1 MVIYKCTKD
10 QYIFKQS
17 DPGSLFFIIRKGKVA
32 IEINGKY
39 IKDMERGESFGELS
53 LLYTA
58 PRSASV
64 KTLTDCT
71 FWALHQTV
79 FKRYTE

>member
-17 DPGSLFFIIRKGKVA
+17 DPGSLFFIIRKGKVS

-39 IKDMERGESFGELS
+39 IKDMERG
-53 LLYTA
+53 
-58 PRSASV
+58 
-64 KTLTDCT
+64 
-71 FWALHQTV
+71 
-79 FKRYTE
+79 